1 MRNLKTAYKHN
12 IIELFESQV
21 RLVPQYPAISERDKQ
36 FTYNTLNEKANQLA
50 NCLKKHRVCSGEMV
64 GILLDPGIDFIV
76 SVLAVVKLGAA
87 YLPLDTLAPQG
98 RLVELLDDAQPK
110 MVITNEQYLSLIGED
125 KVVVHLI
132 KNLNME
138 SISFS
143 RENLSIPIAAD
154 APLYMMYTSGSTG
167 RPKGVIVP
175 HQAIVNLVSEQNDF
189 CLGAGDVIAQFSNLA
204 FDASPFEVWSA
215 LLNGANL
222 VIVPYAIRTEPS
234 QLKQFIVEN
243 QVRYLCLPTGF
254 FHQLIKSAAATLD
267 GIRVIVFGGEQVNV
281 GLLKKFLAYRKEQ
294 ALAIE
299 LINGYGPTEA
309 TAYACR
315 QRIDEHSLCSDDFL
329 SSIGTP
335 INKVRMYVLDENKQP
350 VTEGELYISGINL
363 ALGYHNAPKQND
375 EKFIANPFCQTEPF
389 LRLYKTGDRVRQ
401 LASGDYLFLE
411 RFDDQVKIGG
421 FRIHLSEIETQLM
434 RFPGISLAAVKVELG
449 GGSHK
454 MLTAYIILSTPET
467 VVSADEIRTF
477 LSGVLP
483 PYMLPAKYV
492 MVEELPLTLVGK
504 VDKSKLDSL
513 PHTDLSFHIDTS
525 SSSMIEE
532 AIKKIWQHLL
542 NRKVIDVHKNL
553 FELGANSLLIAEA
566 CSKINKELQSELQVA
581 DIFSHPTIHKLSC
594 YLEGQIA
601 VPTTKTIKDAVCNEV
616 AIVGMACRFPGAN
629 SLQEYWDNLCI
640 GKESLQRFEPEQL
653 PNQPSSVAEK
663 HFVPVRGILRG
674 IEQFDA
680 NFFGFNPGDAQIA
693 DPQQRIFLECAW
705 EALEH
710 AAIAPEKLEA
720 QSISVFAGM
729 SDSTYLQ
736 ENLLKSTWF
745 NKEHDLLQQRIAT
758 SASMLSTQVSYRLNL
773 KGRSINVNTSC
784 STGLATVDHACQDL
798 ILGYSDIALAGAASI
813 VVPQVD
819 AYVYQHGSIVSPDGH
834 CRPFSDAANGTVFS
848 NGVGVVILKRLAD
861 ALVDGDTIYAVIKG
875 RGVNNDGSDKLG
887 FTAPSTSGQMSCI
900 RDALSQAQIKA
911 DDVGYLEAHGTATA
925 LGDVVEVGALSA
937 VYREQ
942 TERKEFCFLGSVK
955 GNIGH
960 TDVTSGIAGLIKTAL
975 CLHHRQIPPM
985 CGFLKPNPDL
995 FLQDS
1000 PFVINTQL
1008 QDWEVMEGRRY
1019 AGVSSFGVGGTNIHM
1034 VLSEHSQESGSVSV
1048 NQEQLFILSAKSKRA
1063 LQQNTEKLA
1072 HYLTTHAPEI
1082 NLADVAYTLQKG
1094 REDFSWRRFAVGKT
1108 VDELIHSLTQNPI
1121 AQCYE
1126 HSPNVVFMFPGQGT
1140 QYHLMAMELMEKAPF
1155 FALLV
1160 EQGVNLA
1167 KNYINCDLLELIR
1180 TPNDVR
1186 LNQTQYAQPILF
1198 IIEYALAQLL
1208 MSYGVKP
1215 DVLIG
1220 HSIGEYVAACLAGV
1234 FSFEDAIIIVCERGL
1249 LMASAER
1256 GDMLA
1261 IACSAE
1267 EFTVYQQLIPVELAL
1282 HNASNHCVASGSA
1295 TEISALAQHLSRLG
1309 KPYQQLKVSHA
1320 FHSRFMESVER
1331 PFKEMLTNISLSAP
1345 TIPIIS
1351 NVTGAWLSTEE
1362 ATNPDYWYC
1371 HMRQTVNFCGGLHTA
1386 LADARSFFIEVGPGR
1401 SLSTF
1406 LKEVAGSDVAGISIA
1421 QVLAHHL
1428 AQPRDYQQL
1437 TSALGAL
1444 WQQGIHIDWNSIH
1457 ANEKRQR
1464 IPLPTYTF
1472 QRQRYWVEPD
1482 NVRHDATANQQM
1494 YVPAWSQQ
1502 PAYLESL
1509 ALNINDVAAHS
1520 WIIICDRQGFA
1531 SQLVDFLNAHGATPI
1546 SVEFAKEYVAYS
1558 STHFSINAAEKTHYE
1573 ALFKALKNRVQRPII
1588 VHLSSCDNGSVTLL
1602 RNDEVEQ
1609 QLALGFHSLLYLT
1622 QAYLQHIGEQ
1632 MPLQCALI
1640 TRGTQQVLGT
1650 ETMVPT
1656 NASLIGACRA
1666 IMHEHPALTY
1676 RVFDLHSDE
1685 LAADSPL
1692 LVNELVHTCIQGQW
1706 ERHRP
1711 IIAYRHGFRWE
1722 LAYTGSKASV
1732 AKNRFKDD
1740 GVYLVTGGTGG
1751 VAFSLCEAIAKT
1763 VARPT
1768 FILLSRS
1775 PVIASSTWAAI
1786 VHDSQH
1792 PLYAHVSRL
1801 HRLQDLGAR
1810 LFCYQVDVSQEAP
1823 LCDAVAYYKQQLG
1836 RIDGVIHAAGI
1847 AGGGLVQLKTK
1858 AKADAVLEPKLQGT
1872 YNLARALQ
1880 GITLDFVVLISS
1892 LAAITGEKG
1901 QIDYCAANAS
1911 LDAFARARLFSTR
1924 FMLGLN
1930 WNSWRELGMTVETR
1944 RPHDVRYLGRGNDI
1958 SPQEGQQL
1966 FLQAMECSHAQVII
1980 SNYEPERYSMMLLQ
1994 PPLSTP
2000 VAQSKMTRHDL
2011 NVSSS
2016 YEVPTN
2022 ELETKLAQLWQDNLG
2037 IEDVG
2042 IHDDF
2047 FALGGYSLKA
2057 LSLIEKIN
2065 KTFVVT
2071 VSIHHLYTAPTIR
2084 QLAQLIQTNQDCR

>member
-21 RLVPQYPAISERDKQ
+21 QLVPQYLAISERDKQ
-36 FTYNTLNEKANQLA
+36 VSYNSLNGKANQLA
-50 NCLKKHRVCSGEMV
+50 NCLKKHQVCAGEFV
-64 GILLDPGIDFIV
+64 GILLEPGIDFIV
-76 SVLAVVKLGAA
+76 SMLAVVKLGAA
-87 YLPLDTLAPQG
+87 YLPLDALAPPG
-98 RLVELLDDAQPK
+98 RLVEILDDAQPK
-110 MVITNEQYLSLIGED
+110 LVITNEQYLPLIGED
-125 KVVVHLI
+125 KGIVHLI

-143 RENLSIPIAAD
+143 RENLAIPIAPAS
-154 APLYMMYTSGSTG
+154 PLYMMYTSGSTG

-175 HQAIVNLVSEQNDF
+175 HQAVVNLVSEQNDF
-189 CLGAGDVIAQFSNLA
+189 RLRAGDVIAQFSNLA

-222 VIVPYAIRTEPS
+222 AIVPYAIRTEPA
-234 QLKQFIVEN
+234 QLKQFIAAH
-243 QVRYLCLPTGF
+243 QVGYLCLPTGF
-254 FHQLIKSAAATLD
+254 FHQLIKSAVATLD

-281 GLLKKFLAYRKEQ
+281 GLLKKFLAYRKER

-315 QRIDEHSLCSDDFL
+315 QRVDEHSLLSDDLL

-335 INKVRMYVLDENKQP
+335 INNVKMYVLDENKQP
-350 VTEGELYISGINL
+350 VTEGELYVSGINL

-375 EKFIANPFCQTEPF
+375 EKFITNPFCQTEPF
-389 LRLYKTGDRVRQ
+389 QRLYKTGDRVRQ
-401 LASGDYLFLE
+401 LASGEYLFLE

-421 FRIHLSEIETQLM
+421 FRIHLNEIETQLM
-434 RFPGISLAAVKVELG
+434 RFPGISLAAVKVEIG

-454 MLTAYIILSTPET
+454 MLTAYIILSTQET
-467 VVSADEIRTF
+467 AVSADELRNF
-477 LSGVLP
+477 LSEVLP

-513 PHTDLSFHIDTS
+513 PHTDLSFHVDTS

-581 DIFSHPTIHKLSC
+581 DIFSHPTIYKLSC
-594 YLEGQIA
+594 YLEGQIE
-601 VPTTKTIKDAVCNEV
+601 VPTLKTSKDAVGNEV
-616 AIVGMACRFPGAN
+616 AIVGMSCRFPGAN
-629 SLQEYWDNLCI
+629 SLQEYWDNLCL
-640 GKESLQRFEPEQL
+640 GKESLQRFEQEQL
-653 PNQPSSVAEK
+653 LNQTGSVAEK
-663 HFVPVRGILRG
+663 HFVPVRGILRD

-693 DPQQRIFLECAW
+693 DPQQRVFLECAW

-710 AAIAPEKLEA
+710 AAIAPEKLAA

-745 NKEHDLLQQRIAT
+745 NKEHDPLQQRIAT

-813 VVPQVD
+813 VVPQTD

-834 CRPFSDAANGTVFS
+834 CRPFSDVANGTVFS

-861 ALVDGDTIYAVIKG
+861 ALADGDTIYAVIKG

-887 FTAPSTSGQMSCI
+887 FTAPSTRGQMSCI
-900 RDALSQAQIKA
+900 RDALGQAQIKA
-911 DDVGYLEAHGTATA
+911 DEVGYLEAHGTATA
-925 LGDVVEVGALSA
+925 LGDVVEVGALTA

-942 TERKEFCFLGSVK
+942 TERKQFCCLGSVK

-960 TDVTSGIAGLIKTAL
+960 TDVTSGIAGLIKVAL

-985 CGFLKPNPDL
+985 CGFLKPNPAL

-1008 QDWEVMEGRRY
+1008 QDWQVMGGQRY

-1034 VLSEHSQESGSVSV
+1034 VLSEHSQEPSATVV
-1048 NQEQLFILSAKSKRA
+1048 NKEQLLIISAKNKRA
-1063 LQQNTEKLA
+1063 LQQNTEKLVQ
-1072 HYLTTHAPEI
+1072 YLMVEAPAI

-1094 REDFSWRRFAVGKT
+1094 REDFSWRRFAVGKS
-1108 VDELIHSLTQNPI
+1108 VDELIHGLSQSPI
-1121 AQCYE
+1121 VQCHE

-1140 QYHLMAMELMEKAPF
+1140 QYPLMAMTLMEKVPF

-1160 EQGVNLA
+1160 EQGINLA
-1167 KNYINCDLLELIR
+1167 QNYINCDLLELIR
-1180 TPNDVR
+1180 TPGDAR

-1234 FSFEDAIIIVCERGL
+1234 FSFEDAIIMVCERGL
-1249 LMASAER
+1249 LMASVER

-1261 IACSAE
+1261 IECTAE
-1267 EFTVYQQLIPVELAL
+1267 EFRAYQQLIAIELAL

-1295 TEISALAQHLSRLG
+1295 AEISALIQHLSSLG
-1309 KPYQQLKVSHA
+1309 KHYQKLQVSHA

-1351 NVTGAWLSTEE
+1351 NVTGTWLSKEE
-1362 ATNPDYWYC
+1362 ATNPDYWYR
-1371 HMRQTVNFCGGLHTA
+1371 HMRHTVNFCGGLHTA
-1386 LADARSFFIEVGPGR
+1386 LADTRSFFIEVGPGR

-1406 LKEVAGSDVAGISIA
+1406 LKEVAGRELTGISMTQI
-1421 QVLAHHL
+1421 LAHYP

-1437 TSALGAL
+1437 MSALGAL
-1444 WQQGIHIDWNSIH
+1444 WQQGIHIDWNSVH
-1457 ANEKRQR
+1457 AHEKRQR
-1464 IPLPTYTF
+1464 IPLPTYAF

-1482 NVRHDATANQQM
+1482 NVMQRAASNQQM
-1494 YVPAWSQQ
+1494 YVPAWSHQ
-1502 PAYLESL
+1502 PAYLQSL
-1509 ALNINDVAAHS
+1509 ALNVDDVAAHS
-1520 WIIICDRQGFA
+1520 WIIVYDRQGFA
-1531 SQLVDFLNAHGATPI
+1531 SQIVDFLGTHGVTPI
-1546 SVEFAKEYVAYS
+1546 SVEFAKEYVAHS
-1558 STHFSINAAEKTHYE
+1558 ASHFSINAAEKTHYE
-1573 ALFKALKNRVQRPII
+1573 TLFKTLKNSLQRPIV
-1588 VHLSSCDNGSVTLL
+1588 VHLSSCDNTSQILL
-1602 RNDEVEQ
+1602 HNDEVEQ

-1622 QAYLQHIGEQ
+1622 QAYLQQVGEQ
-1632 MPLQCALI
+1632 VPLQCALV
-1640 TRGTQQVLGT
+1640 TRGTQSVLGT
-1650 ETMVPT
+1650 ETMVPA

-1666 IMHEHPALTY
+1666 IMHEHPTLRY

-1685 LAADSPL
+1685 LATDSPL
-1692 LVNELVHTCIQGQW
+1692 LVNELVHSCMQGEW
-1706 ERHRP
+1706 VRHRP
-1711 IIAYRHGFRWE
+1711 ITAYRHGFRWE
-1722 LAYTGSKASV
+1722 LAYTESKASV
-1732 AKNRFKDD
+1732 AMNRFKDE
-1740 GVYLVTGGTGG
+1740 GVYLVTGGIGG
-1751 VAFSLCEAIAKT
+1751 MALSLCEAITKN

-1775 PVIASSTWAAI
+1775 PVIAPPTWAAI
-1786 VHDSQH
+1786 LQDSQH
-1792 PLYAHVSRL
+1792 PLYAKVSRL
-1801 HRLQDLGAR
+1801 QQLQDLGAR
-1810 LFCYQVDVSQEAP
+1810 LFCHQVDVNQETP
-1823 LCDAVAYYKQQLG
+1823 LCEAIAYYKQQLG

-1847 AGGGLVQLKTK
+1847 AGSGLVQLKTK
-1858 AKADAVLEPKLQGT
+1858 AKADAVLAPKLQGT

-1880 GITLDFVVLISS
+1880 GIPLDFVVLISS
-1892 LAAITGEKG
+1892 LAAITGVKG

-1911 LDAFARARLFSTR
+1911 LDAFACTRLFSTR
-1924 FMLGLN
+1924 FILSLN
-1930 WNSWRELGMTVETR
+1930 WNSWREVGMAVETQ
-1944 RPHDVRYLGRGNDI
+1944 RPHDVHYLGHGNDI
-1958 SPQEGQQL
+1958 SPAEGQQL
-1966 FLQAMECSHAQVII
+1966 FLQAMARSHTQVII
-1980 SNYEPERYSMMLLQ
+1980 SNYEPEGYSMMLLQ
-1994 PPLSTP
+1994 TPLQMP
-2000 VAQSKMTRHDL
+2000 MAQPKMTRHEL
-2011 NVSSS
+2011 NVSTS
-2016 YEVPTN
+2016 YEVPSN
-2022 ELETKLAQLWQDNLG
+2022 EVESQLAQLWQDNLG
-2037 IEDVG
+2037 IEEVG

-2065 KTFVVT
+2065 KMFVVS

>member
-21 RLVPQYPAISERDKQ
+21 QLLPQYPAISESDKQ
-36 FTYNTLNEKANQLA
+36 LTYNSLNEKANQLA
-50 NCLKKHRVCSGEMV
+50 RCLKKHKVCAGEFV
-64 GILLDPGIDFIV
+64 GILLEPGIDFIV

-87 YLPLDTLAPQG
+87 YLPLDALAPQN
-98 RLVELLDDAQPK
+98 RLVELLKDAQPK
-110 MVITNEQYLSLIGED
+110 IVITNEQYLSLISED
-125 KVVVHLI
+125 KTAVRLI

-143 RENLSIPIAAD
+143 RENLAIPLAPD

-175 HQAIVNLVSEQNDF
+175 HQAVVNLVCEQNDF
-189 CLGAGDVIAQFSNLA
+189 GLRAGDVIAQFSNLA

-222 VIVPYAIRTEPS
+222 AIVPYTIRTEPS
-234 QLKQFIVEN
+234 QLKQFIDEN

-254 FHQLIKSAAATLD
+254 FHQLIKSAAMTLD
-267 GIRVIVFGGEQVNV
+267 GIRVIIFGGEQVNA
-281 GLLKKFLAYRKEQ
+281 GLLKKFLAYRKEH

-309 TAYACR
+309 TAYTCR
-315 QRIDEHSLCSDDFL
+315 QRSDEHSLLSDDLL
-329 SSIGTP
+329 SAIGTP
-335 INKVRMYVLDENKQP
+335 IKNVRMYVLDENKQP
-350 VTEGELYISGINL
+350 AIEGELYVSGINL
-363 ALGYHNAPKQND
+363 ALGYHNAPMQND
-375 EKFIANPFCQTEPF
+375 EKFIANPFCQDEPF
-389 LRLYKTGDRVRQ
+389 QRLYKTGDRVRQ
-401 LASGDYLFLE
+401 LASGEYLFLE

-449 GGSHK
+449 GSSHK

-467 VVSADEIRTF
+467 VVSADEIRNF
-477 LSGVLP
+477 LSKTLP

-492 MVEELPLTLVGK
+492 MVDELPLTLVGK
-504 VDKSKLDSL
+504 VDKFKLDSL

-525 SSSMIEE
+525 SSSMIEGT
-532 AIKKIWQHLL
+532 IKKIWQHLL
-542 NRKVIDVHKNL
+542 NRKAIDAHKNL
-553 FELGANSLLIAEA
+553 FELGANSLLITEA

-581 DIFSHPTIHKLSC
+581 DIFSHPTIYKLSC
-594 YLEGQIA
+594 YLEGQIETPKVKA
-601 VPTTKTIKDAVCNEV
+601 IKDAVDNEV

-629 SLQEYWDNLCI
+629 SLQEYWDNLCL
-640 GKESLQRFEPEQL
+640 GKESLQRFDKEQL
-653 PNQPSSVAEK
+653 VNQPRQVTEK
-663 HFVPVRGILRG
+663 NFVPVRGILQG

-693 DPQQRIFLECAW
+693 DPQQRVFLECAW

-710 AAIAPEKLEA
+710 AAIAPEKLQA

-758 SASMLSTQVSYRLNL
+758 SANMLSTQVSYRLNL

-784 STGLATVDHACQDL
+784 STGLATVDYACQDL

-813 VVPQVD
+813 VVPQSD
-819 AYVYQHGSIVSPDGH
+819 GYVYQHESIVSPDGH

-861 ALVDGDTIYAVIKG
+861 ALADGDTIYAVIRG

-887 FTAPSTSGQMSCI
+887 FTAPSTRGQMSCI
-900 RDALSQAQIKA
+900 RDALGQAQITA
-911 DDVGYLEAHGTATA
+911 DEVGYLEAHGTATV
-925 LGDVVEVGALSA
+925 LGDVVEIGALSA

-942 TERKEFCFLGSVK
+942 TERKQFCFLGSVK

-985 CGFLKPNPDL
+985 CGFLQPNPDL

-1000 PFVINTQL
+1000 PFVINSQL
-1008 QDWEVMEGRRY
+1008 QDWQAVGGQRY

-1034 VLSEHSQESGSVSV
+1034 VLSEHNQESSSMAV
-1048 NQEQLFILSAKSKRA
+1048 NKEQLFVLSAKSKRA
-1063 LQQNTEKLA
+1063 LQQNTEQLV
-1072 HYLTTHAPEI
+1072 HYLAAQAPAI

-1108 VDELIHSLTQNPI
+1108 VDELMHSLSQSPI
-1121 AQCYE
+1121 VQCHE
-1126 HSPNVVFMFPGQGT
+1126 HDQNVVFMFPGQGA
-1140 QYHLMAMELMEKAPF
+1140 QYHLMAMELMDKVPLF
-1155 FALLV
+1155 TLLV
-1160 EQGVNLA
+1160 EHGVNLA
-1167 KNYINCDLLELIR
+1167 RNYINCDLLELLH
-1180 TPNDVR
+1180 TPDDVR

-1267 EFTVYQQLIPVELAL
+1267 EFNVYQQLIPVELAL

-1295 TEISALAQHLSRLG
+1295 AEITALALHLSSIG
-1309 KPYQQLKVSHA
+1309 KPYQKLKVSHA

-1345 TIPIIS
+1345 TIPLIS
-1351 NVTGAWLSTEE
+1351 NVTGTWLSSEE
-1362 ATNPDYWYC
+1362 ASNPDYWYR
-1371 HMRQTVNFCGGLHTA
+1371 HMRQTVNFCGGLRTL
-1386 LADARSFFIEVGPGR
+1386 LADARSFFIEVGPGC
-1401 SLSTF
+1401 SLTTF
-1406 LKEVAGSDVAGISIA
+1406 LKEVAEGEVSGISMT
-1421 QVLAHHL
+1421 QVLADQH
-1428 AQPRDYQQL
+1428 AASQDYQQL
-1437 TSALGAL
+1437 LSALGAL
-1444 WQQGIHIDWNSIH
+1444 WQQGIHIDWNSLH

-1464 IPLPTYTF
+1464 IPLPTYAF

-1482 NVRHDATANQQM
+1482 NVLHGEVSKEQM
-1494 YVPAWSQQ
+1494 YVPAWSHQ
-1502 PAYLESL
+1502 PVYFDPF
-1509 ALNINDVAAHS
+1509 ALNANEVSAHS
-1520 WIIICDRQGFA
+1520 WIVFHDQHGFA
-1531 SQLVDFLNAHGATPI
+1531 SQIVAFLRGHGVTPI
-1546 SVEFAKEYVAYS
+1546 SVDFAKEYAAHS
-1558 STHFSINAAEKTHYE
+1558 ASHFSINVREKAHYE
-1573 ALFKALKNRVQRPII
+1573 TLFKALKNRLHQPII
-1588 VHLSSCDNGSVTLL
+1588 VHLSSCDNDAVSVLNNT
-1602 RNDEVEQ
+1602 EVEQ
-1609 QLALGFHSLLYLT
+1609 QLARSFHSLLYLT
-1622 QAYLQHIGEQ
+1622 QAYLQQIGEQ
-1632 MPLQCALI
+1632 MPLQCALL
-1640 TRGTQQVLGT
+1640 TRGTQRVVGT

-1666 IMHEHPALTY
+1666 LMHEHPALTY
-1676 RVFDLHSDE
+1676 RIFDFHPDE
-1685 LAADSPL
+1685 LATASPL
-1692 LVNELVHTCIQGQW
+1692 LVNELVQSCVQGQW

-1711 IIAYRHGFRWE
+1711 IVAYRHGLRWE
-1722 LAYTGSKASV
+1722 LAYTESKALGV
-1732 AKNRFKDD
+1732 KNRFKDN
-1740 GVYLVTGGTGG
+1740 GVYLITGG
-1751 VAFSLCEAIAKT
+1751 VGGIALILCEAIARK
-1763 VARPT
+1763 VAQPT

-1775 PVIASSTWAAI
+1775 SVLTPSAWTAI
-1786 VHDSQH
+1786 LQDSQH
-1792 PLYAHVSRL
+1792 PLYAKVSRL
-1801 HRLQDLGAR
+1801 QQLQDLGAR
-1810 LFCYQVDVSQEAP
+1810 LFFHQADVSQEAS
-1823 LCDAVAYYKQQLG
+1823 LCDAVTYYQQQLG

-1847 AGGGLVQLKTK
+1847 AGSGLAQLKTK
-1858 AKADAVLEPKLQGT
+1858 AKADAVFVPKLQGT
-1872 YNLARALQ
+1872 YNLARALR
-1880 GITLDFVVLISS
+1880 GNVLDFVVLTSS
-1892 LAAITGEKG
+1892 LAAITGERG

-1911 LDAFARARLFSTR
+1911 LDAFAHAGLFSTR
-1924 FMLGLN
+1924 FMLSLN
-1930 WNSWRELGMTVETR
+1930 WNSWRELGMTVETP
-1944 RPHDVRYLGRGNDI
+1944 RPQEVRYLGRGNDI

-1966 FLQAMECSHAQVII
+1966 FLQAMERNHAQVII
-1980 SNYEPERYSMMLLQ
+1980 SNYEPERYSVMLLH
-1994 PPLSTP
+1994 PPLQTSSVQP
-2000 VAQSKMTRHDL
+2000 KITRHDL
-2011 NVSSS
+2011 NVVSN
-2016 YEVPTN
+2016 YAVPTN
-2022 ELETKLAQLWQDNLG
+2022 EVETQLAQLWQDNLG

-2065 KTFVVT
+2065 KTFVVS